1 MKQIRIDESSAF
13 FQEAECVR
21 LGAFD
26 PGDAVEWSLLKRRQ
40 EEGYGVYD
48 AYVENATVV
57 GITYRCY
64 YPDVTYLLYLAV
76 RKDLRCRGFGQEILK
91 IVMEQEKAPM
101 MLDVESVLE
110 TQKEDIQ
117 LRVRRKKFYLRNGW
131 QDTGHVLR
139 DDGGYYDI
147 LATDGLARDQE
158 FLDAMVKLS
167 YDRFHPYFVRKE
179 DVT

>member
-1 MKQIRIDESSAF
+1 MEQIRLDETSAF
-13 FQEAECVR
+13 FQEAETIR

-40 EEGYGVYD
+40 AEGYGAYD
-48 AYVENATVV
+48 AYVKDGMVV

-76 RKDLRCRGFGQEILK
+76 RKDLRCRGFGQEVLK
-91 IVMEQEKAPM
+91 TVMGQEKVPM

-110 TQKEDIQ
+110 TQEEDIQ
-117 LRVRRKKFYLRNGW
+117 LRIRRKNFYLRNGW
-131 QDTGHVLR
+131 KDTGHVLC
-139 DDGGYYDI
+139 DDGGYYDV
-147 LATDGLARDQE
+147 LATDGQPRDRE